1 MARYDVFANPD
12 AGSDAIFLLD
22 VQSDLLDGLDTRMVV
37 PLLRVV
43 AYSKPA
49 RRLHPI
55 FSVAGE
61 SVVMATHLMA
71 SVHRGELT
79 DRIANLANEHDRIL
93 EALDLL
99 FQGF

>member
-12 AGSDAIFLLD
+12 TGSDAIFLLD
-22 VQSDLLDGLDTRMVV
+22 VQSGLLDGLETRMVV
-37 PLLRVV
+37 PLLR
-43 AYSKPA
+43 AISYPKPA

-61 SVVMATHLMA
+61 NVVMATHLMA

-79 DRIANLANEHDRIL
+79 NRVGNLADEHDRIL

>member
-12 AGSDAIFLLD
+12 AGSDAVFLLD
-22 VQSDLLDGLDTRMVV
+22 VQSELLDGLDTRMVV
-37 PLLRVV
+37 PLLRAA
-43 AYSKPA
+43 AYPKPA
-49 RRLHPI
+49 RRLHPV

-61 SVVMATHLMA
+61 SVVMTTHLMS
-71 SVHRGELT
+71 SVHRSELT
-79 DRIANLANEHDRIL
+79 DCIGSLADEHDRII